1 MVVNETINATIAADT
16 ISQNPNLVTG
26 AKDGFFF
33 IPDVIMNFIFSI
45 PGYRLGWI
53 IGVLTLWGVIQ
64 PGVGEFKRKAG
75 EYLKYKK
82 KE

>member
-16 ISQNPNLVTG
+16 ISQNPSLFSG

-33 IPDVIMNFIFSI
+33 IPNMIRDFIFSI

-53 IGVLTLWGVIQ
+53 IGVLILLVLAIGLCSWLFGNNTGD
-64 PGVGEFKRKAG
+64 
-75 EYLKYKK
+75 
-82 KE
+82 